1 MHKLRVLIADDM
13 LHERT
18 VIETHLKQ
26 TLAASIVLDVV
37 SVETA
42 EEAVMRA
49 RGGAFPLVILDIDF
63 SKSQKSEGMNGLDAS
78 ILIKKASPE
87 TYVTVVSS
95 NEDVEVMNRAVDECA
110 VDWYLRRSSISY
122 EELAWL
128 AKRAL
133 VSSLHRSGML
143 LEEKYQFLTKSKKA
157 NRVLTQVD
165 AVLPTQNT
173 LIVGETGT
181 GKELIARRIHANAK
195 LFQPKRP
202 LRVLDCASVPAQLFE
217 GEVFGYKK
225 GAFTGANADRV
236 GALQMAHGGDLF
248 LDEIHNIPVQVQ
260 QKLLRV
266 LNDGVFSPLG
276 SNEELKS
283 SFRVI
288 AATNMPL
295 DEAVQSGR
303 LLADFVER
311 IRKIRI
317 ELVPLRERPE
327 DIEALT
333 ASILSS
339 TGNFDKEFAA
349 SAFSHMKSLPWPGNI
364 RELKSF
370 VETATQAVKVPV
382 VSAAHLENLPLPGRS
397 NPARETGAPTSEEA
411 YIAQFVEGL
420 LAKDLSLPSVV
431 QSIEDFYFTKLY
443 QRGQN
448 VRELSEATGY
458 NRNRLAKRLAEL
470 GLKRR

>member
-1 MHKLRVLIADDM
+1 MHKLKVLIADDM
-13 LHERT
+13 FHERLI
-18 VIETHLKQ
+18 IESRLKE
-26 TLAASIVLDVV
+26 TLAEFITLDVV

-42 EEAVMRA
+42 EEAVARA
-49 RGGAFPLVILDIDF
+49 VGGAFPLVILDIDF
-63 SKSQKSEGMNGLDAS
+63 SKSPKSRGMSGLEAS
-78 ILIKKASPE
+78 VLIKKALPE

-95 NEDVEVMNRAVDECA
+95 NEDAEIMNRAVDDCA
-110 VDWYLRRSSISY
+110 VDWYLRRSSISFD
-122 EELAWL
+122 ELAWL

-133 VSSLHRSGML
+133 VASLHRNGLL
-143 LEEKYQFLTKSKKA
+143 LEEKYQFITTSKKA
-157 NRVLTQVD
+157 RRVLTQVD
-165 AVLPTQNT
+165 AILPTQNA

-181 GKELIARRIHANAK
+181 GKELVARRIHANAK

-202 LRVLDCASVPAQLFE
+202 LRVLDCASIPAQLFE

-225 GAFTGANADRV
+225 GAFTGAGSDRV

-248 LDEIHNIPVQVQ
+248 LDEIHNIPIQVQ

-276 SNEELKS
+276 TNEEIKS
-283 SFRVI
+283 NFRVI
-288 AATNMPL
+288 AATNIPL
-295 DEAVQSGR
+295 DEAIRSGR

-311 IRKIRI
+311 IRKIRV

-327 DIEALT
+327 DIEPLT
-333 ASILSS
+333 ARILAG
-339 TGNFDKEFAA
+339 TGSFDKEFADD
-349 SAFSHMKSLPWPGNI
+349 AFAYMRSLPWPGNI

-370 VETATQAVKVPV
+370 VESATQSVKVPII
-382 VSAAHLENLPLPGRS
+382 SSTHLENLCPAAPSRPLKENS
-397 NPARETGAPTSEEA
+397 ATTNEA
-411 YIAQFVEGL
+411 TYIAQFVESL

-431 QSIEDFYFTKLY
+431 QTIEDHYFTKLY
-443 QRGQN
+443 ERGQN
-448 VRELSEATGY
+448 VREVAESTGY